1 LCYNTTKI
9 RRSQGLKVYKT
20 AKLEILGSHII
31 EPTIRIYREALS
43 FIIDVCYKEK
53 AGWLTLEGKN
63 RCSYIE
69 KLIHATSKNPNP
81 KYVEFDKKFYK
92 MPTYLRRAII
102 NQAIGIVNSYL
113 ALCDRYID
121 KKTKALSEGKKF
133 TDKPPRL
140 SYNHYS
146 FPALYKNGMFD
157 NFDIDGTCHIKLF
170 IDNDWKYINIAF
182 DKKAL
187 CSSKTFRFDGYTMD
201 SPSLVFKSKRFYLNV
216 PFYKNVELSK
226 EQDIVIGVD
235 LGITNSAVVSA
246 VMKDGTVIDR
256 LFINQP
262 KEKDHLKYQLDRL
275 NKANIMSSHK
285 NKKPNI
291 WRKINNLITA
301 IATQTANDIVDFA
314 EKNNAKVIVFEHLHF
329 KDRKS
334 DKKKKKLR
342 SKKQYWTKSRIQEI
356 VKNKA
361 HSMGIRFSRVDA
373 RNTSALA
380 FDGSGYVRRNPKGDI
395 ATFTTGKIYHA
406 DLNASYNIA
415 ARYFLRELERAKVPV
430 RIDRTSQ
437 TLDTLINL
445 AMRPHHPSKVA

>member
-1 LCYNTTKI
+1 M
-9 RRSQGLKVYKT
+9 KVYKT

-43 FIIDVCYKEK
+43 FVIDVCYKEK
-53 AGWLTLEGKN
+53 AGWLTLGGKDRYN
-63 RCSYIE
+63 FIE
-69 KLIHATSKNPNP
+69 KLIHVTSKNPNP
-81 KYVEFDKKFYK
+81 KYIEFDKKFYK
-92 MPTYLRRAII
+92 MPTYFRRSIVSK
-102 NQAIGIVNSYL
+102 AIGIVNSYL
-113 ALCDRYID
+113 SLYNRYID
-121 KKTKALSEGKKF
+121 KKTKALHEGKKF

-146 FPALYKNGMFD
+146 FPVLYKDNMFD
-157 NFDIDGTCHIKLF
+157 KFDINGTCRIKLF
-170 IDNDWKYINIAF
+170 VDNDWKYVDIVL
-182 DKKAL
+182 DKKSL
-187 CSSKTFRFDGYTMD
+187 YSSKIFRFDGYTMD

-275 NKANIMSSHK
+275 NKANRMSSIK

-291 WRKINNLITA
+291 WRKIHNLLTA
-301 IATQTANDIVDFA
+301 IETQTANDIVDFA
-314 EKNNAKVIVFEHLHF
+314 KKNNAKVIVFEHLNF
-329 KDRKS
+329 KNRK
-334 DKKKKKLR
+334 DDKKKKLR
-342 SKKQYWTKSRIQEI
+342 SKSQYWAKIRIQEI
-356 VKNKA
+356 IKNKA

-380 FDGSGYVRRNPKGDI
+380 FDGSGYVRRNTKGDI

-445 AMRPHHPSKVA
+445 AMMPHHPSKVA

>member
-1 LCYNTTKI
+1 M
-9 RRSQGLKVYKT
+9 KVYKT

-43 FIIDVCYKEK
+43 FVIDVSYKEK
-53 AGWLTLEGKN
+53 AGWLTLGGKN
-63 RCSYIE
+63 RCAFIE
-69 KLIHATSKNPNP
+69 SLIHATSDNPNP
-81 KYVEFDKKFYK
+81 KYIEFDNKFYK
-92 MPTYLRRAII
+92 MPSYLRRSII
-102 NQAIGIVNSYL
+102 NKAIGIVNSYL
-113 ALCDRYID
+113 SLCNRYID
-121 KKTKALSEGKKF
+121 KKTKALQEGKKF

-140 SYNHYS
+140 SCDHDS
-146 FPALYKNGMFD
+146 FPVLYKGNMFE
-157 NFDIDGTCHIKLF
+157 NFDINGTCRIKLF
-170 IDNDWKYINIAF
+170 IDNDWKYIDIAF

-187 CSSKTFRFDGYTMD
+187 YSSKTFRFDGYMMD
-201 SPSLVFKSKRFYLNV
+201 SPSLVFKSKRFYLDV
-216 PFYKNVELSK
+216 PFYKNVELSN

-275 NKANIMSSHK
+275 NKVNRMSGHK

-291 WRKINNLITA
+291 WRKINNLIGA

-314 EKNNAKVIVFEHLHF
+314 KKNSAKVIVFEHLHF
-329 KDRKS
+329 KKKKGD
-334 DKKKKKLR
+334 KKKKLR
-342 SKKQYWTKSRIQEI
+342 SKSQYWTKIRIQEM

-380 FDGSGYVRRNPKGDI
+380 FDGSGYVRRNTKGDI

-406 DLNASYNIA
+406 DLSASYNIA

-445 AMRPHHPSKVA
+445 AMMPHHPSKVA

>member
-1 LCYNTTKI
+1 M
-9 RRSQGLKVYKT
+9 KVYKT

-53 AGWLTLEGKN
+53 AGWLTLGGKN
-63 RCSYIE
+63 RNNFIE
-69 KLIHATSKNPNP
+69 KLIHATSDNPNP
-81 KYVEFDKKFYK
+81 KYIEFDKKFYK
-92 MPTYLRRAII
+92 MPCYFRRAIVS
-102 NQAIGIVNSYL
+102 QAIGIVNSYL
-113 ALCDRYID
+113 ALCDKYID
-121 KKTKALSEGKKF
+121 KKTKALHEGKKF
-133 TDKPPRL
+133 THKPPRL
-140 SYNHYS
+140 SYDHDS
-146 FPALYKNGMFD
+146 FPVLYKSRIFD
-157 NFDIDGTCHIKLF
+157 NFDIDGTCRIKLF
-170 IDNDWKYINIAF
+170 IDNDWKYVDIAF
-182 DKKAL
+182 DKRAL
-187 CSSKTFRFDGYTMD
+187 YSSKTFRFDGYTMD
-201 SPSLVFKSKRFYLNV
+201 SPSLVFKSKRFYLYV

-226 EQDIVIGVD
+226 EQDMVIGVD

-275 NKANIMSSHK
+275 NKANRMSGHK

-291 WRKINNLITA
+291 WRKINNLIGA

-314 EKNNAKVIVFEHLHF
+314 KKNNAKVIVFEHLHF
-329 KDRKS
+329 KRRKG
-334 DKKKKKLR
+334 DKKKKLR
-342 SKKQYWTKSRIQEI
+342 SKSQYWTKIRIQEI

-361 HSMGIRFSRVDA
+361 HSIGIRFSRVNA

-380 FDGSGYVRRNPKGDI
+380 FDGSGYVRRNTKGDI

>member
-1 LCYNTTKI
+1 M
-9 RRSQGLKVYKT
+9 KVYKT
-20 AKLEILGSHII
+20 AKLEILGSHVI

-43 FIIDVCYKEK
+43 FVIDVCYKEK
-53 AGWLTLEGKN
+53 AGWLALGGKN
-63 RCSYIE
+63 RNNFIE
-69 KLIHATSKNPNP
+69 KLIHTTSDNPNP
-81 KYVEFDKKFYK
+81 KYIEFDKKFYK
-92 MPTYLRRAII
+92 MPSYLRRAIVSK
-102 NQAIGIVNSYL
+102 AIGIVNTYL
-113 ALCDRYID
+113 ALHNRYIED
-121 KKTKALSEGKKF
+121 KTKALQEGKKF
-133 TDKPPRL
+133 THKPPRL
-140 SYNHYS
+140 SYDHCS
-146 FPALYKNGMFD
+146 FPALYKNGMFED
-157 NFDIDGTCHIKLF
+157 FDIDGTCRIKLF
-170 IDNDWKYINIAF
+170 IDNDWKYVDIAF
-182 DKKAL
+182 NKRAL
-187 CSSKTFRFDGYTMD
+187 YSSKTFRFDGYTMD

-275 NKANIMSSHK
+275 NKANSMSGHK

-291 WRKINNLITA
+291 WRKINNLIGA
-301 IATQTANDIVDFA
+301 IAIQTANDIVDFA
-314 EKNNAKVIVFEHLHF
+314 KKNNAKVIVFEHLHF
-329 KDRKS
+329 KRRKG
-334 DKKKKKLR
+334 DKKKKLR
-342 SKKQYWTKSRIQEI
+342 SKSQYWTKIRIQEM

-361 HSMGIRFSRVDA
+361 HSMGIRFSRVNA

-380 FDGSGYVRRNPKGDI
+380 FDGSGYVRRNTKGDI

-445 AMRPHHPSKVA
+445 VMMPHHPSKVA

>member
-1 LCYNTTKI
+1 M
-9 RRSQGLKVYKT
+9 KVYKT

-43 FIIDVCYKEK
+43 FVIDVSYKEK
-53 AGWLTLEGKN
+53 AGWLTLGGKN
-63 RCSYIE
+63 RCAFIE
-69 KLIHATSKNPNP
+69 SLIHATSDNPNP
-81 KYVEFDKKFYK
+81 KYIEFDNKFYK
-92 MPTYLRRAII
+92 MPSYLRRSII
-102 NQAIGIVNSYL
+102 NKAIGIVNSYL
-113 ALCDRYID
+113 SLCNRYID
-121 KKTKALSEGKKF
+121 KKTKALQEGKKF

-140 SYNHYS
+140 SCDHDS
-146 FPALYKNGMFD
+146 FPVLYKGNMFE
-157 NFDIDGTCHIKLF
+157 NFDINGTCRIKLF
-170 IDNDWKYINIAF
+170 IDNDWKYIDIAF

-187 CSSKTFRFDGYTMD
+187 YSSKTFRFDGYMMD
-201 SPSLVFKSKRFYLNV
+201 SPSLVFKSKRFYLDV
-216 PFYKNVELSK
+216 PFYKNVELSN

-275 NKANIMSSHK
+275 NKVNRMSGHK

-291 WRKINNLITA
+291 WRKINNLIGA

-314 EKNNAKVIVFEHLHF
+314 KKNSAKVIVFEHLHF
-329 KDRKS
+329 KKKKGD
-334 DKKKKKLR
+334 KKKKLR
-342 SKKQYWTKSRIQEI
+342 SKSQYWTKIRIQEM

-361 HSMGIRFSRVDA
+361 HSIGIRFSRVGV

-380 FDGSGYVRRNPKGDI
+380 FDGSGYVRRNTKGDI

-445 AMRPHHPSKVA
+445 AMMPHHPSKVA

>member
-1 LCYNTTKI
+1 M
-9 RRSQGLKVYKT
+9 KVYKT

-31 EPTIRIYREALS
+31 EPTISIYREALS
-43 FIIDVCYKEK
+43 FVIDVSYKEK
-53 AGWLTLEGKN
+53 AGWLTLGGKN
-63 RCSYIE
+63 RCAFIE
-69 KLIHATSKNPNP
+69 SLIHATSDNPNP
-81 KYVEFDKKFYK
+81 KYIEFDNKFYK
-92 MPTYLRRAII
+92 MPSYLRRSII
-102 NQAIGIVNSYL
+102 NKAIGIVNSYL
-113 ALCDRYID
+113 SLCNRYID
-121 KKTKALSEGKKF
+121 KKTKALQEGKKF
-133 TDKPPRL
+133 TDKPPKL
-140 SYNHYS
+140 SCDHDS
-146 FPALYKNGMFD
+146 FPVLYKGNMFE
-157 NFDIDGTCHIKLF
+157 NFDINGTCRIKLF
-170 IDNDWKYINIAF
+170 IDNDWKYIDIAF

-187 CSSKTFRFDGYTMD
+187 YSSKTFRFDGYMMD
-201 SPSLVFKSKRFYLNV
+201 SPSLVFKSKRFYLDV
-216 PFYKNVELSK
+216 PFYKNVELSN

-275 NKANIMSSHK
+275 NKVNRMSGHK

-291 WRKINNLITA
+291 WRKINNLIGA

-314 EKNNAKVIVFEHLHF
+314 KKNSAKVIVFEHLHF
-329 KDRKS
+329 KKKKGD
-334 DKKKKKLR
+334 KKKKLR
-342 SKKQYWTKSRIQEI
+342 SKSQYWTKIRIQEM

-415 ARYFLRELERAKVPV
+415 AKYFLRELERAKVPV

-445 AMRPHHPSKVA
+445 AMMPHHPSKVA

>member
-1 LCYNTTKI
+1 M
-9 RRSQGLKVYKT
+9 KVYKT

-43 FIIDVCYKEK
+43 FVIDVSYKEK
-53 AGWLTLEGKN
+53 AGWLTLGGKN
-63 RCSYIE
+63 RCAFIE
-69 KLIHATSKNPNP
+69 SLIHATSDNPNP
-81 KYVEFDKKFYK
+81 KYIEFDNKFYK
-92 MPTYLRRAII
+92 MPSYLRRSII
-102 NQAIGIVNSYL
+102 NKAIGIVNSYL
-113 ALCDRYID
+113 SLCNRYID
-121 KKTKALSEGKKF
+121 KKTKALQEGKKF

-140 SYNHYS
+140 SCDHDS
-146 FPALYKNGMFD
+146 FPVLYKGNMFE
-157 NFDIDGTCHIKLF
+157 NFDINGTCRIKLF
-170 IDNDWKYINIAF
+170 IDNDWKNIDIAF

-187 CSSKTFRFDGYTMD
+187 YSSKTFRFDGYMMD
-201 SPSLVFKSKRFYLNV
+201 SPSLVFKSKRFYLDV
-216 PFYKNVELSK
+216 PFYKNVELSN

-275 NKANIMSSHK
+275 NKVNRMSGHK

-291 WRKINNLITA
+291 WRKINNLIGA

-314 EKNNAKVIVFEHLHF
+314 KKNSAKVIVFEHLHF
-329 KDRKS
+329 KKKKGD
-334 DKKKKKLR
+334 KKKKLR
-342 SKKQYWTKSRIQEI
+342 SKSQYWTKIRIQEM

-380 FDGSGYVRRNPKGDI
+380 FDGSGYVRRNTKGDI

-445 AMRPHHPSKVA
+445 AMMPHHPSKVA

>member
-1 LCYNTTKI
+1 MI
-9 RRSQGLKVYKT
+9 REL
-20 AKLEILGSHII
+20 
-31 EPTIRIYREALS
+31 
-43 FIIDVCYKEK
+43 
-53 AGWLTLEGKN
+53 
-63 RCSYIE
+63 YI
-69 KLIHATSKNPNP
+69 H
-81 KYVEFDKKFYK
+81 
-92 MPTYLRRAII
+92 
-102 NQAIGIVNSYL
+102 Q
-113 ALCDRYID
+113 
-121 KKTKALSEGKKF
+121 
-133 TDKPPRL
+133 
-140 SYNHYS
+140 
-146 FPALYKNGMFD
+146 
-157 NFDIDGTCHIKLF
+157 
-170 IDNDWKYINIAF
+170 
-182 DKKAL
+182 
-187 CSSKTFRFDGYTMD
+187 KTFRFDGYTMD

-216 PFYKNVELSK
+216 PFYKNVELLK
-226 EQDIVIGVD
+226 EQDIAIGVD

-275 NKANIMSSHK
+275 NKANSMSGHK

-301 IATQTANDIVDFA
+301 IAIQTANDIVDFA
-314 EKNNAKVIVFEHLHF
+314 KKNNAKVIVFEHLHF
-329 KDRKS
+329 KRRKG
-334 DKKKKKLR
+334 DKKKKLR
-342 SKKQYWTKSRIQEI
+342 SKSQYWAKIRIQEI

-361 HSMGIRFSRVDA
+361 HSIGIRFSRVNA

-380 FDGSGYVRRNPKGDI
+380 FDGSGYVRRNTKGDI

>member
-1 LCYNTTKI
+1 M
-9 RRSQGLKVYKT
+9 KVYKT

-43 FIIDVCYKEK
+43 FVIDVSYKEK
-53 AGWLTLEGKN
+53 AGWLTLGGKN
-63 RCSYIE
+63 RCAFIE
-69 KLIHATSKNPNP
+69 SLIHATSDNPNP
-81 KYVEFDKKFYK
+81 KYIEFDNKFYK
-92 MPTYLRRAII
+92 MPSYLRRSII
-102 NQAIGIVNSYL
+102 NKAIGIVHSYL
-113 ALCDRYID
+113 SLCNRYID
-121 KKTKALSEGKKF
+121 KKTKALQEGKKF

-140 SYNHYS
+140 SCDHDS
-146 FPALYKNGMFD
+146 FPVLYKGNMFE
-157 NFDIDGTCHIKLF
+157 NFDINGTCRIKLF
-170 IDNDWKYINIAF
+170 IDNDWKYIDIAF

-187 CSSKTFRFDGYTMD
+187 YSSKTFRFDGYMMD
-201 SPSLVFKSKRFYLNV
+201 SPSLVFKSKRFYLDV
-216 PFYKNVELSK
+216 PFYKNVELSN

-275 NKANIMSSHK
+275 NKVNRMSGHK

-291 WRKINNLITA
+291 WRKINNLIGA

-314 EKNNAKVIVFEHLHF
+314 KKNSAKVIVFEHLHF
-329 KDRKS
+329 KKKKGD
-334 DKKKKKLR
+334 KKKKLR
-342 SKKQYWTKSRIQEI
+342 SKSQYWTKIRIQEM

-380 FDGSGYVRRNPKGDI
+380 FDGSGYVRRNTKGDI

-406 DLNASYNIA
+406 DLSASYNIA

-437 TLDTLINL
+437 ILDTLINL
-445 AMRPHHPSKVA
+445 AMMPHHPSKVA

>member
-1 LCYNTTKI
+1 M
-9 RRSQGLKVYKT
+9 KVYKT

-43 FIIDVCYKEK
+43 FVIDVSYKEK
-53 AGWLTLEGKN
+53 ASWLTLGGKYRYN
-63 RCSYIE
+63 LIE
-69 KLIHATSKNPNP
+69 KLIHATSDNANP

-92 MPTYLRRAII
+92 MPSYLRRSIVS
-102 NQAIGIVNSYL
+102 QAIGIVNSYL
-113 ALCDRYID
+113 SLYDRYIED
-121 KKTKALSEGKKF
+121 KTKALQAGKKF

-140 SYNHYS
+140 SCDHCS

-157 NFDIDGTCHIKLF
+157 NFDIDGTCRIKLF
-170 IDNDWKYINIAF
+170 IDNDWKYVNIAF
-182 DKKAL
+182 DKRGL
-187 CSSKTFRFDGYTMD
+187 YSSKTFRFDGYTMD
-201 SPSLVFKSKRFYLNV
+201 SPSLVFKSKRFYLNI

-246 VMKDGTVIDR
+246 VIKDGTVIDR

-262 KEKDHLKYQLDRL
+262 KEKDHLKYQLERL
-275 NKANIMSSHK
+275 SKANRFSGCK

-291 WRKINNLITA
+291 WRKINNLIGA
-301 IATQTANDIVDFA
+301 IATQTANDIMDFA
-314 EKNNAKVIVFEHLHF
+314 KKNNAKVIVFEHLHF
-329 KDRKS
+329 KKKKS
-334 DKKKKKLR
+334 DKKKKLG
-342 SKKQYWTKSRIQEI
+342 SKRQYWTKSRIQNI

-380 FDGSGYVRRNPKGDI
+380 FDGSGYVRRNTKGDI

-445 AMRPHHPSKVA
+445 AMMPHHPSKVA

>member
-1 LCYNTTKI
+1 M
-9 RRSQGLKVYKT
+9 KVYKT

-53 AGWLTLEGKN
+53 AGWLTLGGKN
-63 RCSYIE
+63 RLTQIE
-69 KLIHATSKNPNP
+69 MLIHTTSDNPNP
-81 KYVEFDKKFYK
+81 KYTEFDRKFYK
-92 MPTYLRRAII
+92 IPSYFRRSII
-102 NQAIGIVNSYL
+102 NKAIGIVNSYL
-113 ALCDRYID
+113 SLCDRYID
-121 KKTKALSEGKKF
+121 KKTKALQEGKKF

-140 SYNHYS
+140 SYDHYS
-146 FPALYKNGMFD
+146 FPVLYKGNMFE
-157 NFDIDGTCHIKLF
+157 NFNIDGTCRIKLF
-170 IDNDWKYINIAF
+170 IDNDWKYVDIAF
-182 DKKAL
+182 DKRGL
-187 CSSKTFRFDGYTMD
+187 YSSKTFRFDDYIMD

-226 EQDIVIGVD
+226 EQDVVIGVD

-262 KEKDHLKYQLDRL
+262 EEKDHLKYQLDRL
-275 NKANIMSSHK
+275 NKANSMSSSK

-301 IATQTANDIVDFA
+301 IAIQTANDIVDFA
-314 EKNNAKVIVFEHLHF
+314 KKNNAKVIVFEHLHF
-329 KDRKS
+329 KKKKGD
-334 DKKKKKLR
+334 KKKKLR
-342 SKKQYWTKSRIQEI
+342 SKRQYWTKSRIQEM
-356 VKNKA
+356 VKSKA
-361 HSMGIRFSRVDA
+361 HSMGIRFSRVNA

-380 FDGSGYVRRNPKGDI
+380 FDGSGYVRRNTKGDI

-445 AMRPHHPSKVA
+445 AMMPHHPSKVA

>member
-1 LCYNTTKI
+1 M
-9 RRSQGLKVYKT
+9 KVYKT

-43 FIIDVCYKEK
+43 FVIDVSYKEK
-53 AGWLTLEGKN
+53 AGWLTLGGKN
-63 RCSYIE
+63 RCAFIE
-69 KLIHATSKNPNP
+69 SLIHATSDNPNP
-81 KYVEFDKKFYK
+81 KYIEFDNKFYK
-92 MPTYLRRAII
+92 MPSYLRRSII
-102 NQAIGIVNSYL
+102 NKAIGIVNSYL
-113 ALCDRYID
+113 SLCNRYID
-121 KKTKALSEGKKF
+121 KKTKALQEGKKF

-140 SYNHYS
+140 SCDHDS
-146 FPALYKNGMFD
+146 FPVLYKGNMFE
-157 NFDIDGTCHIKLF
+157 NFDINGTCRIKLF
-170 IDNDWKYINIAF
+170 IDNDWKYIDIAF

-187 CSSKTFRFDGYTMD
+187 YSSKTFRFDGYMMD
-201 SPSLVFKSKRFYLNV
+201 SPSLVFKSKRFYLDV
-216 PFYKNVELSK
+216 PFYKNVELSN

-275 NKANIMSSHK
+275 NKVNRMSGHK

-291 WRKINNLITA
+291 WRKINNLIGA

-314 EKNNAKVIVFEHLHF
+314 KKNSAKVIVFEHLHF
-329 KDRKS
+329 KKKKGD
-334 DKKKKKLR
+334 KKKKLR
-342 SKKQYWTKSRIQEI
+342 SKSQYWTKIRIQEM

-380 FDGSGYVRRNPKGDI
+380 FDGSGYVRRNTKGDI

-445 AMRPHHPSKVA
+445 AMMPHHPSKVA

>member
-1 LCYNTTKI
+1 MFVIKRRLVGLPLGGKDRYN
-9 RRSQGLKVYKT
+9 
-20 AKLEILGSHII
+20 
-31 EPTIRIYREALS
+31 
-43 FIIDVCYKEK
+43 F
-53 AGWLTLEGKN
+53 
-63 RCSYIE
+63 IE
-69 KLIHATSKNPNP
+69 KLIHATLKNPNP
-81 KYVEFDKKFYK
+81 KYIEFDEKFYK
-92 MPTYLRRAII
+92 MPSYLRRSIVSK
-102 NQAIGIVNSYL
+102 AIGIVNSYL
-113 ALCDRYID
+113 SLYDRYID
-121 KKTKALSEGKKF
+121 KKTKALHEGKKF

-146 FPALYKNGMFD
+146 FPALYENGMFE
-157 NFDIDGTCHIKLF
+157 NFDIDGTCRIKLF
-170 IDNDWKYINIAF
+170 IDNDWKYVNISF
-182 DKKAL
+182 DKRAL
-187 CSSKTFRFDGYTMD
+187 YSSQIFRFDGYIMD
-201 SPSLVFKSKRFYLNV
+201 SPSLVFKSKRFYLSV

-275 NKANIMSSHK
+275 NKANRMSSIK

-291 WRKINNLITA
+291 WRKIHNLLTA
-301 IATQTANDIVDFA
+301 IETQTANDIVDFA
-314 EKNNAKVIVFEHLHF
+314 KKNNAKVIVFEHLNF
-329 KDRKS
+329 KNRKG

-342 SKKQYWTKSRIQEI
+342 SKSQYWAKIRIQEM

-380 FDGSGYVRRNPKGDI
+380 FDGSGYVRRSTKGDI

-445 AMRPHHPSKVA
+445 AMMPHHPSKVA

>member
-1 LCYNTTKI
+1 MKI
-9 RRSQGLKVYKT
+9 YKA
-20 AKLEILGSHII
+20 AKLKILGSHII

-43 FIIDVCYKEK
+43 FVIDVCYKEK
-53 AGWLTLEGKN
+53 AGWLTLGGKDRYN
-63 RCSYIE
+63 FVE
-69 KLIHATSKNPNP
+69 KLIHTTSDNPNP
-81 KYVEFDKKFYK
+81 KYAEFDKKFYK
-92 MPTYLRRAII
+92 MPSYLRRSIVAE
-102 NQAIGIVNSYL
+102 AIGIVISYL
-113 ALCDRYID
+113 SSQDRYTD
-121 KKTKALSEGKKF
+121 KKTKALNEGKKF

-140 SYNHYS
+140 SLNHYS
-146 FPALYKNGMFD
+146 FPVLYKNGMFD
-157 NFDIDGTCHIKLF
+157 SFNFNGTCRIKLF
-170 IDNDWKYINIAF
+170 IDNDWKYVNISF
-182 DKKAL
+182 DKRAL
-187 CSSKTFRFDGYTMD
+187 YSSKTFRFDGYTMD

-246 VMKDGTVIDR
+246 VIKDGTVIDR

-262 KEKDHLKYQLDRL
+262 KEKDHLKYQLEML
-275 NKANIMSSHK
+275 SKANRFSGCK

-291 WRKINNLITA
+291 WRKINNLIGA

-314 EKNNAKVIVFEHLHF
+314 KKNNAKVIVFEHLHF

-342 SKKQYWTKSRIQEI
+342 SKSQYWTKSRIQEMG
-356 VKNKA
+356 KNKA

-380 FDGSGYVRRNPKGDI
+380 FDGSGYVRRNTKGDI

-445 AMRPHHPSKVA
+445 AMMPHHPSKVA

>member
-1 LCYNTTKI
+1 MCYNTTKI

-43 FIIDVCYKEK
+43 FVIDVCYKEK
-53 AGWLTLEGKN
+53 AGWLTLGGKDRYN
-63 RCSYIE
+63 FVE
-69 KLIHATSKNPNP
+69 KLIHATSDNPNP
-81 KYVEFDKKFYK
+81 KYAEFDKKFYK
-92 MPTYLRRAII
+92 MPSYLRRSIVAE
-102 NQAIGIVNSYL
+102 AIGIVISYL
-113 ALCDRYID
+113 SSQDKYID
-121 KKTKALSEGKKF
+121 KKTKAFNEGKKF

-140 SYNHYS
+140 SCNHYS
-146 FPALYKNGMFD
+146 FPALYKNGMFED
-157 NFDIDGTCHIKLF
+157 FDIDGTCRIKLY
-170 IDNDWKYINIAF
+170 INNDWKYVDIAF

-187 CSSKTFRFDGYTMD
+187 YSSKTFRFDGYKMD

-275 NKANIMSSHK
+275 NKANRMSGIK

-291 WRKINNLITA
+291 WRKINNLLTA

-314 EKNNAKVIVFEHLHF
+314 KKNNAKVIVFEHLHF
-329 KDRKS
+329 KKKKD
-334 DKKKKKLR
+334 DKKKKLG
-342 SKKQYWTKSRIQEI
+342 SKRQYWTKYRIQEI

-361 HSMGIRFSRVDA
+361 HSMGIRFSRVNA

-380 FDGSGYVRRNPKGDI
+380 FDGSGYVRRN
-395 ATFTTGKIYHA
+395 
-406 DLNASYNIA
+406 
-415 ARYFLRELERAKVPV
+415 FLRELERAKVPV

>member
-1 LCYNTTKI
+1 M
-9 RRSQGLKVYKT
+9 KVYKT

-43 FIIDVCYKEK
+43 FVIDVSYKEK
-53 AGWLTLEGKN
+53 AGWLTLGGKDRYN
-63 RCSYIE
+63 FIE
-69 KLIHATSKNPNP
+69 KLIHVTSKNLNP
-81 KYVEFDKKFYK
+81 KYIEFDKKFYK
-92 MPTYLRRAII
+92 MPTYLRRSIVSK
-102 NQAIGIVNSYL
+102 AIGIVNSYL
-113 ALCDRYID
+113 SLYNRYID
-121 KKTKALSEGKKF
+121 KKTKALHEGKKF

-146 FPALYKNGMFD
+146 FPVLYKDNMFD
-157 NFDIDGTCHIKLF
+157 KFDINGTCRIKLF
-170 IDNDWKYINIAF
+170 VDNDWKYVDIVL
-182 DKKAL
+182 DKKSL
-187 CSSKTFRFDGYTMD
+187 YSSKIFRFDGYTMD

-216 PFYKNVELSK
+216 PFYKNIELSK

-275 NKANIMSSHK
+275 NKANRMSSIK

-291 WRKINNLITA
+291 WRKIHNLLTA
-301 IATQTANDIVDFA
+301 IETQTANDIVDFA
-314 EKNNAKVIVFEHLHF
+314 KKNNAKVIVFEHLNF
-329 KDRKS
+329 KNRK
-334 DKKKKKLR
+334 DDKKKKLR
-342 SKKQYWTKSRIQEI
+342 SKSQYWAKIRIQEI
-356 VKNKA
+356 IKNRA

-380 FDGSGYVRRNPKGDI
+380 FDGSGYVRRNTKGDI

-445 AMRPHHPSKVA
+445 AMMPHHPSKVA

>member
-1 LCYNTTKI
+1 M
-9 RRSQGLKVYKT
+9 KVYKT

-31 EPTIRIYREALS
+31 EPTIHIYREALS
-43 FIIDVCYKEK
+43 FVIDVCYKEK
-53 AGWLTLEGKN
+53 AGWLTLESKN
-63 RCSYIE
+63 RLTQIE
-69 KLIHATSKNPNP
+69 KLIHATYENPNP
-81 KYVEFDKKFYK
+81 KYIEFDKKFYK
-92 MPTYLRRAII
+92 MPTYLRRAVI
-102 NQAIGIVNSYL
+102 NKAIGIVNSYL
-113 ALCDRYID
+113 SLCNRYIED
-121 KKTKALSEGKKF
+121 KTKALQEGKKF
-133 TDKPPRL
+133 THKPPRL
-140 SYNHYS
+140 SYDHS
-146 FPALYKNGMFD
+146 SSPVLYKGNMFE
-157 NFDIDGTCHIKLF
+157 NFDLNGTCRIKLF
-170 IDNDWKYINIAF
+170 IDNDWKYVNIAF
-182 DKKAL
+182 DKRAL
-187 CSSKTFRFDGYTMD
+187 YSSKTFRFDGYTMD
-201 SPSLVFKSKRFYLNV
+201 SPSLVFKSNRFYLNV
-216 PFYKNVELSK
+216 PFYKNVELSE
-226 EQDIVIGVD
+226 EQEIVVGVD

-275 NKANIMSSHK
+275 NKANRMSGSK

-301 IATQTANDIVDFA
+301 IETQTANDILDFA
-314 EKNNAKVIVFEHLHF
+314 KKNNAQVIVFEHLHF
-329 KDRKS
+329 KK
-334 DKKKKKLR
+334 KKGNKKKKLG
-342 SKKQYWTKSRIQEI
+342 SKRQYWTKSRIQEI

-380 FDGSGYVRRNPKGDI
+380 FDGSGYIRRNPKGDI

-415 ARYFLRELERAKVPV
+415 ARYFLRELERAKAPV

-445 AMRPHHPSKVA
+445 AMMPHHPSKVA

>member
-1 LCYNTTKI
+1 M
-9 RRSQGLKVYKT
+9 KVYKT

-43 FIIDVCYKEK
+43 FVIDVCYKEK
-53 AGWLTLEGKN
+53 AGWLTLGGKDRYN
-63 RCSYIE
+63 FIE

-81 KYVEFDKKFYK
+81 KYIEFDEKFYK
-92 MPTYLRRAII
+92 MPSYLRRSIVSK
-102 NQAIGIVNSYL
+102 AIGIVNSYL
-113 ALCDRYID
+113 SLYDRYID
-121 KKTKALSEGKKF
+121 KKTKALHEGKKF

-146 FPALYKNGMFD
+146 FPALYENGMFE
-157 NFDIDGTCHIKLF
+157 NFDIDGTCRIKLF
-170 IDNDWKYINIAF
+170 IDNDWKYVNISF
-182 DKKAL
+182 DKRAL
-187 CSSKTFRFDGYTMD
+187 YSSQIFRFDGYIMD
-201 SPSLVFKSKRFYLNV
+201 SPSLVFKSKRFYLSV

-275 NKANIMSSHK
+275 NKANRMSSIK

-291 WRKINNLITA
+291 WRKIHNLLTA
-301 IATQTANDIVDFA
+301 IETQTANDIVDFA
-314 EKNNAKVIVFEHLHF
+314 KKNNAKVIVFEHLNF
-329 KDRKS
+329 KNRKG

-342 SKKQYWTKSRIQEI
+342 SKSQYWAKIRIQEM

-373 RNTSALA
+373 RNTSAHA
-380 FDGSGYVRRNPKGDI
+380 FDGSGYVRRSTKGDI

-445 AMRPHHPSKVA
+445 AMMPHHPSKVA

>member
-1 LCYNTTKI
+1 MK
-9 RRSQGLKVYKT
+9 RSQGLKVYKT

-43 FIIDVCYKEK
+43 FVIDVCYKEK
-53 AGWLTLEGKN
+53 TGWLTLGGKN

-69 KLIHATSKNPNP
+69 KLIHATSYNPNP

-92 MPTYLRRAII
+92 MPTYLKRAII

-113 ALCDRYID
+113 SLYDRYIED
-121 KKTKALSEGKKF
+121 KTKALQEGKKF
-133 TDKPPRL
+133 THKPPRL
-140 SYNHYS
+140 CS
-146 FPALYKNGMFD
+146 PPVLYKNGMFK
-157 NFDIDGTCHIKLF
+157 NFDINGTCRIKLF
-170 IDNDWKYINIAF
+170 IDNDWKYVDIAL
-182 DKKAL
+182 DKRAL
-187 CSSKTFRFDGYTMD
+187 YSSKTFRFDGYTMD
-201 SPSLVFKSKRFYLNV
+201 SPSLVFKSKRFYLSV

-275 NKANIMSSHK
+275 NKANRMSGIK

-291 WRKINNLITA
+291 WRKINNLLTA

-314 EKNNAKVIVFEHLHF
+314 KKNNAKVIVFEHLHF
-329 KDRKS
+329 KKKKGD
-334 DKKKKKLR
+334 KKKKLR
-342 SKKQYWTKSRIQEI
+342 SKRQYWTKIRIQEM

-361 HSMGIRFSRVDA
+361 HSIGIRFSRVDA

-380 FDGSGYVRRNPKGDI
+380 FDGSGYVTRNTKGDI

-415 ARYFLRELERAKVPV
+415 ARYFLRELKRAKVPV
-430 RIDRTSQ
+430 RIDRTNQ

-445 AMRPHHPSKVA
+445 AMMPHHPSKVA

>member
-1 LCYNTTKI
+1 M
-9 RRSQGLKVYKT
+9 KVYKT

-53 AGWLTLEGKN
+53 AGWLTLGGKN
-63 RCSYIE
+63 RNNFIE
-69 KLIHATSKNPNP
+69 KLIHATSDNPNP
-81 KYVEFDKKFYK
+81 KYIEFDKKFYK
-92 MPTYLRRAII
+92 MPCYFRRAIVS
-102 NQAIGIVNSYL
+102 QAIGIVNSYL
-113 ALCDRYID
+113 ALCDKYID
-121 KKTKALSEGKKF
+121 KKTKALHEGKKF
-133 TDKPPRL
+133 THKPPRL
-140 SYNHYS
+140 SYDHDS
-146 FPALYKNGMFD
+146 FPVLYKSRIFD
-157 NFDIDGTCHIKLF
+157 NFDIDGTCRIKLF
-170 IDNDWKYINIAF
+170 IDNDWKYVDIAF
-182 DKKAL
+182 DKRAL
-187 CSSKTFRFDGYTMD
+187 YSSKTFRFDGYTMD
-201 SPSLVFKSKRFYLNV
+201 SPSLVFKSKRFYLYV

-226 EQDIVIGVD
+226 EQDIVVGVD

-246 VMKDGTVIDR
+246 VIKDGTVIDR

-275 NKANIMSSHK
+275 NKANRMSGHK

-291 WRKINNLITA
+291 WRKINNLIGA

-314 EKNNAKVIVFEHLHF
+314 KKNNAKVIVFEHLHF
-329 KDRKS
+329 KRRKG
-334 DKKKKKLR
+334 DKKKKLR
-342 SKKQYWTKSRIQEI
+342 SKSQYWTKIRIQEI

-361 HSMGIRFSRVDA
+361 HSIGIRFSRVNA
-373 RNTSALA
+373 RNTSSLA
-380 FDGSGYVRRNPKGDI
+380 FDGSGYVRRNTKGDI

>member
-1 LCYNTTKI
+1 M
-9 RRSQGLKVYKT
+9 KVYKT

-43 FIIDVCYKEK
+43 FVIDVSYKEK
-53 AGWLTLEGKN
+53 AGWLTLGGKDRYN
-63 RCSYIE
+63 FIE
-69 KLIHATSKNPNP
+69 KLIHVTSKNLNP
-81 KYVEFDKKFYK
+81 KYIEFDKKFYK
-92 MPTYLRRAII
+92 MPTYLRRSIVSK
-102 NQAIGIVNSYL
+102 AIGIVNSYL
-113 ALCDRYID
+113 SLYNRYID
-121 KKTKALSEGKKF
+121 KKTKALHEGKKF

-146 FPALYKNGMFD
+146 FPVLYKDNMFD
-157 NFDIDGTCHIKLF
+157 KFDINGTCRIKLF
-170 IDNDWKYINIAF
+170 VDNDWKYVDIVL
-182 DKKAL
+182 DKKSL
-187 CSSKTFRFDGYTMD
+187 YSSKIFRFDGYTMD

-216 PFYKNVELSK
+216 PFYKNIELSK

-275 NKANIMSSHK
+275 NKANRMSSIK

-291 WRKINNLITA
+291 WRKIHNLLTA
-301 IATQTANDIVDFA
+301 IETQTANDIVDFA
-314 EKNNAKVIVFEHLHF
+314 KKNNAKVIVFEHLNF
-329 KDRKS
+329 KNRK
-334 DKKKKKLR
+334 DDKKKKLR
-342 SKKQYWTKSRIQEI
+342 SKSQYWAKIRIQEI
-356 VKNKA
+356 IKNKA

-380 FDGSGYVRRNPKGDI
+380 FDGSGYVRRNTKGDI

-445 AMRPHHPSKVA
+445 AMMPHHPSKVA

>member
-1 LCYNTTKI
+1 M
-9 RRSQGLKVYKT
+9 KVYKT
-20 AKLEILGSHII
+20 AKLKILGSHII

-43 FIIDVCYKEK
+43 FVIDVCYKEK
-53 AGWLTLEGKN
+53 AGWLTLGGKN

-69 KLIHATSKNPNP
+69 KLIHATSGNPNP
-81 KYVEFDKKFYK
+81 RYIEFDKKFYK

-121 KKTKALSEGKKF
+121 KKTKALHEGKKF

-140 SYNHYS
+140 SYDHDS
-146 FPALYKNGMFD
+146 FPALYKGNMFEI
-157 NFDIDGTCHIKLF
+157 FDINGTCRIKLF
-170 IDNDWKYINIAF
+170 IDNDWKYVDISF
-182 DKKAL
+182 DNRAL
-187 CSSKTFRFDGYTMD
+187 YSSKTFRFDGYTMD
-201 SPSLVFKSKRFYLNV
+201 SPTLVFKSKRFYLYV

-226 EQDIVIGVD
+226 EQDIVVGVD
-235 LGITNSAVVSA
+235 LGLTNSAVVSA
-246 VMKDGTVIDR
+246 MRKDGTVIDR

-275 NKANIMSSHK
+275 NKAHSMSGHK

-291 WRKINNLITA
+291 WRKINNLIGA
-301 IATQTANDIVDFA
+301 IAIQTANDIVDFA
-314 EKNNAKVIVFEHLHF
+314 KKNNAKVIVFEHLHF
-329 KDRKS
+329 KDRKG

-342 SKKQYWTKSRIQEI
+342 AKTQYWTKSRIQDM

-361 HSMGIRFSRVDA
+361 HSMGIRFSRVNA

-380 FDGSGYVRRNPKGDI
+380 FDGSGYVRRNSKGDI

-445 AMRPHHPSKVA
+445 AMMPHHPSKVA

>member
-1 LCYNTTKI
+1 M
-9 RRSQGLKVYKT
+9 KVYKT

-43 FIIDVCYKEK
+43 FVIDVSYKEK
-53 AGWLTLEGKN
+53 AGWLTLGGKN
-63 RCSYIE
+63 RCAFIE
-69 KLIHATSKNPNP
+69 SLIHATSDNPNP
-81 KYVEFDKKFYK
+81 KYIEFDNKFYK
-92 MPTYLRRAII
+92 MPSYLRRSII
-102 NQAIGIVNSYL
+102 NKAIGIVNSYL
-113 ALCDRYID
+113 SLCNRYID
-121 KKTKALSEGKKF
+121 KKTKALQEGKKF

-140 SYNHYS
+140 SCDHDS
-146 FPALYKNGMFD
+146 FPVLYKGNMFE
-157 NFDIDGTCHIKLF
+157 NFDINGTCRIKLF
-170 IDNDWKYINIAF
+170 IDNDWKYIDIAF
-182 DKKAL
+182 DKKAPY
-187 CSSKTFRFDGYTMD
+187 SSKTFRFDGYMMD
-201 SPSLVFKSKRFYLNV
+201 SPSLVFKSKRFYLDV
-216 PFYKNVELSK
+216 PFYKNVELSN

-275 NKANIMSSHK
+275 NKVNRMSGHK

-291 WRKINNLITA
+291 WRKINNLIGA

-314 EKNNAKVIVFEHLHF
+314 KKNSAKVIVFEHLHF
-329 KDRKS
+329 KKKKGD
-334 DKKKKKLR
+334 KKKKLR
-342 SKKQYWTKSRIQEI
+342 SKSQYWTKIRIQEM

-380 FDGSGYVRRNPKGDI
+380 FDGSGYVRRNTKGDI

-445 AMRPHHPSKVA
+445 AMMPHHPSKVA

>member
-1 LCYNTTKI
+1 M
-9 RRSQGLKVYKT
+9 KVYKT

-43 FIIDVCYKEK
+43 FVIDVSYKEK
-53 AGWLTLEGKN
+53 AGWLTLGGKN
-63 RCSYIE
+63 RCAFIE
-69 KLIHATSKNPNP
+69 SLIHATSDNPNP
-81 KYVEFDKKFYK
+81 KYIEFDNKFYK
-92 MPTYLRRAII
+92 MPSYLRRSII
-102 NQAIGIVNSYL
+102 NKAIGIVNSYL
-113 ALCDRYID
+113 SLCNRYID
-121 KKTKALSEGKKF
+121 KKTKALQEGKKF

-140 SYNHYS
+140 SCDHDS
-146 FPALYKNGMFD
+146 FPVLYKGNMFE
-157 NFDIDGTCHIKLF
+157 NFDINGTCRIKLF
-170 IDNDWKYINIAF
+170 IDNDWKYIDIAF

-187 CSSKTFRFDGYTMD
+187 YSSKTFRFDGYMMD
-201 SPSLVFKSKRFYLNV
+201 SPSLVFKSKRFYLDV
-216 PFYKNVELSK
+216 PFYKNVELSN

-275 NKANIMSSHK
+275 NKVNRMSGHK

-291 WRKINNLITA
+291 WRKINNLIGA

-314 EKNNAKVIVFEHLHF
+314 KKNSAKVIVFEHLHF
-329 KDRKS
+329 KKKKGD
-334 DKKKKKLR
+334 KKKKLR
-342 SKKQYWTKSRIQEI
+342 SKSQYWTKIRIQEM

-380 FDGSGYVRRNPKGDI
+380 FDGSGYVRRNTKGDI
-395 ATFTTGKIYHA
+395 ATFTTGKIYHT

>member
-1 LCYNTTKI
+1 M
-9 RRSQGLKVYKT
+9 KVYKT

-43 FIIDVCYKEK
+43 FVIDVCYKEK
-53 AGWLTLEGKN
+53 AGWLTLGGKDRYN
-63 RCSYIE
+63 FIE

-81 KYVEFDKKFYK
+81 KYIEFDEKFYK
-92 MPTYLRRAII
+92 MPSYLRRSIVSK
-102 NQAIGIVNSYL
+102 AIGIVNSYL
-113 ALCDRYID
+113 SLYDRYID
-121 KKTKALSEGKKF
+121 KKTKALHEGKKF

-146 FPALYKNGMFD
+146 FPALYENGMFE
-157 NFDIDGTCHIKLF
+157 NFDIDGTCRIKLF
-170 IDNDWKYINIAF
+170 IDNDWKYVDLTFN
-182 DKKAL
+182 KRAL
-187 CSSKTFRFDGYTMD
+187 YSSQIFRFDDYIMD

-216 PFYKNVELSK
+216 PFYKNIELSK

-275 NKANIMSSHK
+275 NKANRMSSIK

-291 WRKINNLITA
+291 WRKIHNLLTA
-301 IATQTANDIVDFA
+301 IETQTANDIVDFA
-314 EKNNAKVIVFEHLHF
+314 KKNNAEVIVFEHLNF
-329 KDRKS
+329 KNRK
-334 DKKKKKLR
+334 DDKKKKLR
-342 SKKQYWTKSRIQEI
+342 SKSQYWAKIRIQEI

-361 HSMGIRFSRVDA
+361 HSMGIRFSRVNA
-373 RNTSALA
+373 KNTSALA
-380 FDGSGYVRRNPKGDI
+380 FDGSGYVRRNTKGDI

-445 AMRPHHPSKVA
+445 AMMPHHPSKVA

>member
-1 LCYNTTKI
+1 M
-9 RRSQGLKVYKT
+9 KVYKT

-43 FIIDVCYKEK
+43 FVIDVSYKEK
-53 AGWLTLEGKN
+53 AGWLTLGGKDRYN
-63 RCSYIE
+63 FIE
-69 KLIHATSKNPNP
+69 KLIHVTSKNLNP
-81 KYVEFDKKFYK
+81 KYIEFDKKFYK
-92 MPTYLRRAII
+92 MPTYLRRSIVSK
-102 NQAIGIVNSYL
+102 AIGIVNSYL
-113 ALCDRYID
+113 SLYNRYID
-121 KKTKALSEGKKF
+121 KKTKALHEGKKF

-146 FPALYKNGMFD
+146 FPVLYKDNMFD
-157 NFDIDGTCHIKLF
+157 KFDINGTCRIKLF
-170 IDNDWKYINIAF
+170 VDNDWKYVDIVL
-182 DKKAL
+182 DKKSL
-187 CSSKTFRFDGYTMD
+187 YSSKIFRFDGYTMD

-216 PFYKNVELSK
+216 PFYKNIELSK

-275 NKANIMSSHK
+275 NKANRMSSIK

-291 WRKINNLITA
+291 WRKIHNLLTA
-301 IATQTANDIVDFA
+301 IETQTANDIVDFA
-314 EKNNAKVIVFEHLHF
+314 KKNNAKVIVFEHLNF
-329 KDRKS
+329 KNRK
-334 DKKKKKLR
+334 DDKKKKLR
-342 SKKQYWTKSRIQEI
+342 SKSQYWAKIRIQEI
-356 VKNKA
+356 IKNKA

-380 FDGSGYVRRNPKGDI
+380 FDGSGYVRRNTKGDI

-437 TLDTLINL
+437 ISDDASSSI
-445 AMRPHHPSKVA
+445 

>member
-1 LCYNTTKI
+1 MKI
-9 RRSQGLKVYKT
+9 YKT

-43 FIIDVCYKEK
+43 FVIDVCYKEK
-53 AGWLTLEGKN
+53 AGWLILGGKN
-63 RCSYIE
+63 RLTQIE
-69 KLIHATSKNPNP
+69 KLIHATSDNPNP
-81 KYVEFDKKFYK
+81 KYIEFDKKFYK
-92 MPTYLRRAII
+92 MPSYLRRSII
-102 NQAIGIVNSYL
+102 NKAIGIVNSYL
-113 ALCDRYID
+113 SLCDRYID
-121 KKTKALSEGKKF
+121 KKTKALHEGKKF
-133 TDKPPRL
+133 THKPPRL
-140 SYNHYS
+140 SYAHNS
-146 FPALYKNGMFD
+146 FPVLYKSRIFD
-157 NFDIDGTCHIKLF
+157 NFDINGTCRIKLF
-170 IDNDWKYINIAF
+170 INNDWKYVNIAF
-182 DKKAL
+182 DKRAL
-187 CSSKTFRFDGYTMD
+187 YSSKTFRFDGYTMD
-201 SPSLVFKSKRFYLNV
+201 SPSLIFKSKRFYLNV

-275 NKANIMSSHK
+275 NKANSMSGHK

-301 IATQTANDIVDFA
+301 IVTQTANDIVDFA
-314 EKNNAKVIVFEHLHF
+314 KKNNAKVIVFEHLHF
-329 KDRKS
+329 KRRKG
-334 DKKKKKLR
+334 DKKKKLR
-342 SKKQYWTKSRIQEI
+342 SKSQYWAKIKIQEM

-361 HSMGIRFSRVDA
+361 HSIGIRFSRVDA

-380 FDGSGYVRRNPKGDI
+380 FDGSGYVRRNTKGDI
-395 ATFTTGKIYHA
+395 ATFATGKIYHA

-445 AMRPHHPSKVA
+445 AMMPHHPSKVA